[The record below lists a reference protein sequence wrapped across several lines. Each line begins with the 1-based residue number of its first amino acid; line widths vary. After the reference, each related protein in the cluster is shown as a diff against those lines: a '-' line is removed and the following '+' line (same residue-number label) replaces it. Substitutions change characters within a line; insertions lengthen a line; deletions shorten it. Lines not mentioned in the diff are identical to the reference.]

1 MSEQRGAGGGGVSLL
16 TRVAYGFGAIS
27 FGVKDNGFKYL
38 LLFYYDQV
46 LHLPVLMAGLA
57 ILIAFLV
64 DSIWDPTVGFLSDHL
79 RTRWGRRHP
88 LMYAAAPPVAA
99 SYFLLWNPPAG
110 LHDWGLFAW
119 LVAIS
124 IGVRAMITLYETPST
139 ALVAELTGD
148 YDERTRLLS
157 LRYFFG
163 WWGGLTVAVLAY
175 QVLLPA
181 GGGQLAAPGYR
192 SYGMIGSGIMLA
204 AMWASALGTHHEI
217 PRLRQPPPRARRSL
231 RDAIAEVRESLAS
244 PSFLPL
250 LGGGIFYS
258 MAAGLS
264 AALSIYLATYFWSLT
279 SGQIGLLNLPYYGS
293 AAAALVIAPALAR
306 RLGKKQAAI
315 GVSIAM
321 IGMAPLAIGLRFAG
335 WFPANGTPALFWTL
349 LCVYALEVVLL
360 ICSAS
365 LLSAMIADVVE
376 ESELVTGRR
385 SEGVF
390 FAARAF
396 IDKSVSGLGIMLSA
410 FLIYAIGRPGEG
422 DPAER
427 AAMIEKLG
435 AGYACGAVV
444 LYSIAIVCYSRYRL
458 SRAKHAENLR
468 RLGARAPAARGGAG
482 SGAEP
487 HEVIETGR
495 AHG

>member
-1 MSEQRGAGGGGVSLL
+1 MAEATSAEHRRVSLV
-16 TRVAYGFGAIS
+16 TRIAYGFGAIS

-46 LHLPVLMAGLA
+46 LGLPVLMAGLA
-57 ILIAFLV
+57 IMFAFVV
-64 DSIWDPTVGFLSDHL
+64 DSIWDPTVGFFSDQL

-88 LMYAAAPPVAA
+88 LMYAAALPVAA

-110 LHDWGLFAW
+110 LSDWGLFAW
-119 LVAIS
+119 LALVS
-124 IGVRAMITLYETPST
+124 IGVRALITLYETPST
-139 ALVAELTGD
+139 ALVAELTDD

-181 GGGQLAAPGYR
+181 GGGQLAAGGYR
-192 SYGMIGSGIMLA
+192 TYGVIGSLIMLF
-204 AMWASALGTHHEI
+204 AMLASGLGTHREI
-217 PRLRQPPPRARRSL
+217 PRLRQPPLRARRSVREAVL
-231 RDAIAEVRESLAS
+231 EVRESLAS

-250 LGGGIFYS
+250 LGGGVFYS

-279 SGQIGLLNLPYYGS
+279 SEQIGLMNLPYYGS
-293 AAAALVIAPALAR
+293 AAAALVIAPALSR
-306 RLGKKQAAI
+306 RLGKKRAAI
-315 GVSIAM
+315 GASVAM

-335 WFPANGTPALFWTL
+335 WFPENDTSALFWTL
-349 LCVYALEVVLL
+349 LTIYALEVVLL

-390 FAARAF
+390 FAARSF

-410 FLIYAIGRPGEG
+410 FLIFWIGRPGEG

-427 AAMIEKLG
+427 AAMIARLG
-435 AGYACGAVV
+435 AGYACSAVV
-444 LYSIAIVCYSRYRL
+444 LYSVAIACYSRYRL
-458 SRAKHAENLR
+458 SRKQHALNLEQ
-468 RLGARAPAARGGAG
+468 LAARGATR
-482 SGAEP
+482 
-487 HEVIETGR
+487 IESIQPGR

>member
-1 MSEQRGAGGGGVSLL
+1 MTQQPAPASRVSPL
-16 TRVAYGFGAIS
+16 TRFAYGFGAIS

-46 LHLPVLMAGLA
+46 LGLPVLMAGLA
-57 ILIAFLV
+57 ILIAFVV
-64 DSIWDPTVGFLSDHL
+64 DAIWDPSVGFLSDHL

-88 LMYAAAPPVAA
+88 LMYAAALPVAA

-110 LHDWGLFAW
+110 LREWGLFAW
-119 LVAIS
+119 LVGIS

-139 ALVAELTGD
+139 ALVAELTDD

-181 GGGQLAAPGYR
+181 GGGQLAPGGYR
-192 SYGMIGSGIMLA
+192 SYGVIGSLIMLA
-204 AMWASALGTHHEI
+204 AMWASALGTHREI
-217 PRLRQPPPRARRSL
+217 PRLRQPPARARRSL
-231 RDAIAEVRESLAS
+231 REAVAEVHESLSS

-250 LGGGIFYS
+250 LGGGVFYS

-264 AALSIYLATYFWSLT
+264 AALSIYLSTYFWSL
-279 SGQIGLLNLPYYGS
+279 SSEQIGQMNLPYYGS
-293 AAAALVIAPALAR
+293 AAAALVIAPALSR
-306 RLGKKQAAI
+306 RLGKKRAAI
-315 GVSIAM
+315 GASIAM

-335 WFPANGTPALFWTL
+335 WFPENGTPALFWTL
-349 LCVYALEVVLL
+349 LVIYALEVVLI
-360 ICSAS
+360 ICSAA

-376 ESELVTGRR
+376 ESELATGRR

-410 FLIYAIGRPGEG
+410 LLIYWIGRPGEG

-427 AAMIEKLG
+427 AAMIARLG
-435 AGYACGAVV
+435 AGYACSAVV
-444 LYSIAIVCYSRYRL
+444 LYSIAIACYSRYRL
-458 SRAKHAENLR
+458 SRRRHAQNLERLAERGASRSSQIEAR
-468 RLGARAPAARGGAG
+468 R
-482 SGAEP
+482 AE
-487 HEVIETGR
+487 G
-495 AHG
+495 

>member
-1 MSEQRGAGGGGVSLL
+1 MAEAIGAERTRVSLF

-46 LHLPVLMAGLA
+46 LGLPVLMAGLA
-57 ILIAFLV
+57 IMIAFVV
-64 DSIWDPTVGFLSDHL
+64 DAIWDPTVGFLSDHL

-88 LMYAAAPPVAA
+88 LMYGAALPVAA
-99 SYFLLWNPPAG
+99 SYFLLWNPPGG
-110 LHDWGLFAW
+110 LGDLGLFAW
-119 LVAIS
+119 LVAVS
-124 IGVRAMITLYETPST
+124 IGVRALITLYETPST
-139 ALVAELTGD
+139 ALVAELSDD

-181 GGGQLAAPGYR
+181 GGGQLAAGGYR
-192 SYGMIGSGIMLA
+192 SYGVIGSLIMLI
-204 AMWASALGTHHEI
+204 AMLASGAGTHREI
-217 PRLRQPPPRARRSL
+217 PRLRQPPLRARRTL
-231 RDAIAEVRESLAS
+231 RESIAEIRESLAS

-264 AALSIYLATYFWSLT
+264 AALSIYLSTYFWSLT
-279 SGQIGLLNLPYYGS
+279 SEQIGLMNLPYYGS
-293 AAAALVIAPALAR
+293 AAAALVIAPWLSR
-306 RLGKKQAAI
+306 RLGKQRAAI
-315 GVSIAM
+315 GASIAM

-335 WFPANGTPALFWTL
+335 WFPENDTAALFWTL
-349 LCVYALEVVLL
+349 LVLYALEVVLI
-360 ICSAS
+360 ICSAA

-376 ESELVTGRR
+376 ESELATGRR

-396 IDKSVSGLGIMLSA
+396 IDKSVSGLGILLSA
-410 FLIYAIGRPGEG
+410 LLIHWIGRPGEG
-422 DPAER
+422 DPGER
-427 AAMIEKLG
+427 AAMIARLG
-435 AGYACGAVV
+435 AGYACSAVV
-444 LYSIAIVCYSRYRL
+444 LYSIAIACYSRYRL
-458 SRAKHAENLR
+458 SRAQHAQNLEQ
-468 RLGARAPAARGGAG
+468 LAARGAG
-482 SGAEP
+482 RALD
-487 HEVIETGR
+487 VQRRR